1 MPQNPINVQE
11 FRAVGGLS
19 GTAMSASVG
28 SAFVSN
34 IKSTPGCLG
43 QVDCISSGAIAFYD
57 AALGTYTSGTVSSA
71 VSSALGSTNNNLF
84 FSNSSIAGGSCQQIQ
99 WPCTNGIVMS
109 VSGGVW
115 AIRFS

>member
-43 QVDCISSGAIAFYD
+43 QVQCLSSGAIAFYD
-57 AALGTYTSGTVSSA
+57 ASLGTYTTGTVSSA

-84 FSNSSIAGGSCQQIQ
+84 FSNSSMTAGQVQLLQ
-99 WPCTNGIVMS
+99 WPCTNGLAMS

-115 AIRFS
+115 AIRFN

>member
-1 MPQNPINVQE
+1 MATTPILIQE
-11 FRAVGGLS
+11 FRDVGGLS
-19 GTAMSASVG
+19 GTVMSASVSTG
-28 SAFVSN
+28 FASN

-43 QVDCISSGAIAFYD
+43 QVQCISSGAIAFYD
-57 AALGTYTSGTVSSA
+57 AALGTYTTGTVSSA

-84 FSNSSIAGGSCQQIQ
+84 FSASSSVAGWVQPIK
-99 WPCTNGIVMS
+99 WPCTNGLAMS